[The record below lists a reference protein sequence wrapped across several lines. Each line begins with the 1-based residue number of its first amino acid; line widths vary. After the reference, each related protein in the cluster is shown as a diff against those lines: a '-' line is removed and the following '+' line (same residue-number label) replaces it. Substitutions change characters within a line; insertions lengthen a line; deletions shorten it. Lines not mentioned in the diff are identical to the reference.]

1 MVTLEADSQ
10 KMYLD
15 NRIILQI
22 WVLQGYPDKNFFWTR
37 PRPPTLSPTRGGQS
51 HGYVPNVTDTPV
63 LPSLG
68 VQYYGCP
75 SFSAKYLEM
84 IQTS

>member
-22 WVLQGYPDKNFFWTR
+22 WVLQGYPDKKIFWTR
-37 PRPPTLSPTRGGQS
+37 PRPRPPTLPPTRGGQS
-51 HGYVPNVTDTPV
+51 HGYAPKGAPKGLKKPFLTWEIF
-63 LPSLG
+63 LRSL
-68 VQYYGCP
+68 
-75 SFSAKYLEM
+75 
-84 IQTS
+84 